1 MKIITQNIR
10 SFNPIINSAKQRKTD
25 KFKKIEI
32 LLKEEKP
39 DIAILTETRHYKEE
53 TDRTEK
59 AIKIEEEIKKS
70 FKSKSNCFLAS
81 VQLCYIT
88 RIVRHDVYKNLDSFN
103 TLFSRSE
110 KLLFLILI
118 TVIIIHI

>member
-1 MKIITQNIR
+1 MMKETMVCQQTQLQRKVAESPGLARKANNNPPPQKKRDMKIITQNIR

-53 TDRTEK
+53 TDR
-59 AIKIEEEIKKS
+59 AVS
-70 FKSKSNCFLAS
+70 ALQHFFL
-81 VQLCYIT
+81 CI
-88 RIVRHDVYKNLDSFN
+88 
-103 TLFSRSE
+103 
-110 KLLFLILI
+110 FLSPERFAWQAPCI
-118 TVIIIHI
+118 